1 MAKPTTSATS
11 RKRATT
17 VYKKNPVLPTY
28 YVGYRYMSG
37 PKEFLVKSTLDV
49 PAACRRGMTMVAYDQ
64 DSNQVVAELKK
75 F

>member
-1 MAKPTTSATS
+1 MAKPTPAPTT

-28 YVGYRYMSG
+28 YVGYRYMQG
-37 PKEFLVKSTLDV
+37 PKEFLVKSQLDV
-49 PAACRRGMTMVAYDQ
+49 PSACRRSMTMVAYDQ
-64 DSNQVVAELKK
+64 GNNQVVAELKK